1 MNNINKKNFIK
12 DLSIQTGFSTNLT
25 KKIIEDLIAIFI
37 REIKTGNLNIK
48 NIGSFKL
55 IKKRER
61 IGRNP
66 KTKETFLISA
76 RKSISFTASQKISKD
91 LNKN

>member
-1 MNNINKKNFIK
+1 MNSINKKNFIK
-12 DLSIQTGFSTNLT
+12 DLSIQTGFSANLT
-25 KKIIEDLIAIFI
+25 KKIIEDLIAILI

-55 IKKRER
+55 IQKKER

-66 KTKETFLISA
+66 KTKKTFLISA
-76 RKSISFTASQKISKD
+76 RKSISFTASQKI
-91 LNKN
+91 L

>member
-1 MNNINKKNFIK
+1 MRISFALSSSSI
-12 DLSIQTGFSTNLT
+12 SIQTGFSANLT
-25 KKIIEDLIAIFI
+25 KKIIEDLIAILI

-55 IKKRER
+55 IQKKER

-66 KTKETFLISA
+66 KTKKTFLISA

>member
-1 MNNINKKNFIK
+1 LNNINKKNFIK